1 MSELTKITILLQ
13 RIMCFNFQLS
23 AADEFQRYTDA
34 INMANTI
41 RPDPDDDRTMWQLLV
56 MAHPYINA
64 PSAHIGAALL
74 PWHREYCWR

>member
-1 MSELTKITILLQ
+1 MIFRKLGLCLHRYYAFQ
-13 RIMCFNFQLS
+13 FQLS
-23 AADEFQRYTDA
+23 AATEFQRYTDA